1 MVSWLLL
8 REESEVLAFEENFFL
23 SLSLSLSLSLGQAY
37 RDGTR
42 KWQWSSFRRML
53 LYLLVCYA
61 V

>member
-1 MVSWLLL
+1 MVSWLLF
-8 REESEVLAFEENFFL
+8 REESEVLAFEENFF
-23 SLSLSLSLSLGQAY
+23 SLSLSLGQAY

-53 LYLLVCYA
+53 LYLLVWYA